1 MTRDQFREFAQ
12 EALGTI
18 DSMEEIVDSMKGGL
32 TALRVQVADAV
43 EAVDDHREACIGEC
57 ARELAA
63 QLRQGGRIISLKPD
77 NLSPAWRR

>member
-1 MTRDQFREFAQ
+1 
-12 EALGTI
+12 
-18 DSMEEIVDSMKGGL
+18 MEEIVDSMKGGL

-63 QLRQGGRIISLKPD
+63 SSDRAAGSFR
-77 NLSPAWRR
+77 